1 VFGVAATWFLL
12 FAILFVNAT
21 QTHEETPVKWFDYAA
36 PQSLDQAVALMAA
49 HPGARPLAGGTDLL
63 VQMRSGRKEP
73 GYVVDVKRVPE
84 LNELTYDP
92 ARGLTLGAAVPCYR
106 IYGNAAV
113 ARAYPSL
120 AEVAA
125 LIGGTQ
131 IQGRASLGG
140 NLCNAAP
147 SADSV
152 PLLIALSG
160 RCRITGPAGTR
171 EVAVE
176 DFCTAPGQTVLQPGE
191 LLVSIRL
198 PPPAPASGARY
209 LRFIP
214 RNEMDIAVAGA
225 AAQVVVDNGNFRSVR
240 IALASVAPTPL
251 FVREAGDAVAGKAVN
266 AASLAEAAELARQA
280 ARPITDMRGTAEY
293 RRHLCGVLTRRALE
307 AAIERAREAR

>member
-1 VFGVAATWFLL
+1 V
-12 FAILFVNAT
+12 
-21 QTHEETPVKWFDYAA
+21 
-36 PQSLDQAVALMAA
+36 
-49 HPGARPLAGGTDLL
+49 
-63 VQMRSGRKEP
+63 RSGRQETD
-73 GYVVDVKRVPE
+73 YVVDVKHVPE
-84 LNELTYDP
+84 LNEITFGP

-106 IYGNAAV
+106 IYGSASV
-113 ARAYPSL
+113 VHAYPSL

-131 IQGRASLGG
+131 IQGRASIGG

-152 PLLIALSG
+152 PLLIALGG
-160 RCRITGPAGTR
+160 RCRIVGTAGTR

-176 DFCTAPGQTVLQPGE
+176 DFCTAPGRTVLESGE
-191 LLVSIRL
+191 LLVSINL
-198 PPPAPASGARY
+198 PPPAPVSGARY

-225 AAQVVVDNGNFRSVR
+225 GVQVVMDNGRFLSAR
-240 IALASVAPTPL
+240 IALAAVAPTPL
-251 FVREAGDAVAGKAVN
+251 FVREAGDSLAGRAVSV
-266 AASLAEAAELARQA
+266 ASLAEAAELARRA

-307 AAIERAREAR
+307 AAIEIAREAR

>member
-1 VFGVAATWFLL
+1 
-12 FAILFVNAT
+12 
-21 QTHEETPVKWFDYAA
+21 VKWFDYAA
-36 PQSLDQAVALMAA
+36 PQSLDEAVALMAA

-63 VQMRSGRKEP
+63 VQMRSGRKETD
-73 GYVVDVKRVPE
+73 YVVDVKRVPE
-84 LNELTYDP
+84 LNEIAYDP
-92 ARGLTLGAAVPCYR
+92 TRGLTLGAAVPCYR
-106 IYGNAAV
+106 IYGSAAV

-147 SADSV
+147 SADSI
-152 PLLIALSG
+152 PLLIALGG
-160 RCRITGPAGTR
+160 RCRIAGPAGTR
-171 EVAVE
+171 EIAAE
-176 DFCTAPGQTVLQPGE
+176 DFCTAPGRTVLKSGE
-191 LLVSIRL
+191 LLVSIHL
-198 PPPAPASGARY
+198 PPPAPDSGARY

-225 AAQVVVDNGNFRSVR
+225 GVQVMLDNGNFRSVR
-240 IALASVAPTPL
+240 IALAAVAPTPL
-251 FVREAGDAVAGKAVN
+251 FVREAGEALAGQAVN
-266 AASLAEAAELARQA
+266 AASLAEAAELASRA

-307 AAIERAREAR
+307 AAIEKAREAR

>member
-1 VFGVAATWFLL
+1 M
-12 FAILFVNAT
+12 
-21 QTHEETPVKWFDYAA
+21 KWFDYAA
-36 PQSLDQAVALMAA
+36 PKSLEEALTLMSRQ
-49 HPGARPLAGGTDLL
+49 PGARPLAGGTDLL
-63 VQMRSGRKEP
+63 VQMRSGRKETDL
-73 GYVVDVKRVPE
+73 VVDVKGVPE
-84 LNELTYDP
+84 MNEITFD
-92 ARGLTLGAAVPCYR
+92 ASHGLTLGAAAPCYR

-120 AEVAA
+120 AEVAG

-131 IQGRASLGG
+131 IQGRASIGG

-147 SADSV
+147 SADAI
-152 PLLIALSG
+152 PLLIALGG
-160 RCRITGPAGTR
+160 RCRIAGPAGSR

-176 DFCTAPGQTVLQPGE
+176 DYCTAPGRTVLGPGE
-191 LLVSIRL
+191 LLVSIHL
-198 PPPAPASGARY
+198 PPPASDSGARY

-225 AAQVVVDNGNFRSVR
+225 GVQVVVENGNFRSAR

-251 FVREAGDAVAGKAVN
+251 FVREAGDALAGRPVN
-266 AASLAEAAELARQA
+266 ATSLAEAADLARKA

-307 AAIERAREAR
+307 AAVQRARKAR